1 MKKTYIA
8 PAVET
13 TIVQHLENI
22 LQTSNAN
29 PGIFDDAADNSTVLT
44 KEAAPSWS
52 SGNVWN
58 EW

>member
-22 LQTSNAN
+22 LQAS
-29 PGIFDDAADNSTVLT
+29 GVSVFDDVADESTVLT

>member
-22 LQTSNAN
+22 LQAS
-29 PGIFDDAADNSTVLT
+29 GVSFSDEAADESTVLT